1 MKPTVYIETTIP
13 SLLTA
18 WPSRDVE
25 IAGQQIS
32 MKDEKPIEEIRRM
45 RDELS
50 AEYDY
55 DIHRIFAA
63 LREEEKQYGDRLV
76 RVVKRNAPEESG
88 VALREE
94 APKTR

>member
-1 MKPTVYIETTIP
+1 MKNEN
-13 SLLTA
+13 
-18 WPSRDVE
+18 
-25 IAGQQIS
+25 
-32 MKDEKPIEEIRRM
+32 PIEEIWRI

-76 RVVKRNAPEESG
+76 RVVPRRAPEETPT
-88 VALREE
+88 VLREE
-94 APKTR
+94 PPKANPAECE